1 MKEPLLIV
9 LCAFLAG
16 CTWTRPVQVAQANM
30 PVSATPGSYRT
41 VGPSEGK
48 SCETHLFGVFLMGP
62 SSRLQAAIDDALQ
75 ASGGGA
81 LVGMT
86 VDEQVSN
93 FLILTKSCMLVRGLA
108 IEKAGPGEAAAPRRA
123 AATAPLPAAAP
134 EPAAAAEAADEDPV
148 PAGTLTQDDA
158 IKIYLQHLRKGDRV
172 EVSFKPSAGGF
183 KTKPDGQFLFL
194 SAEGACAMLQPARGE
209 GRSPLRACAR
219 EIENI
224 QKVRKPAAGGQ

>member
-9 LCAFLAG
+9 LCALLAG

-30 PVSATPGSYRT
+30 PVSATPGSYRA

-48 SCETHLFGVFLMGP
+48 SCETHLFGLFLMGP
-62 SSRLQAAIDDALQ
+62 SSRLQAAIDDALET
-75 ASGGGA
+75 SGGGA

-93 FLILTKSCMLVRGLA
+93 FLILSKSCTLVRGLA

-123 AATAPLPAAAP
+123 APAPLPAAAP
-134 EPAAAAEAADEDPV
+134 EPAAEAAAEDPV

-172 EVSFKPSAGGF
+172 EVTFKPSAGGF

-194 SAEGACAMLQPARGE
+194 SAEGACATLQPARGE

-224 QKVRKPAAGGQ
+224 QKVRKPAAADQ